1 MFPRR
6 HLSVVIGGKI
16 YKAFGRRVKGLGTI
30 GMVRERYA
38 FQIFRQESSMDESR
52 SLGSFAK
59 EWANYLEQHGHSVR
73 QLSRA
78 PKIVTSRNGQGKL
91 YRWLLW
97 QAERDPFLLSPSDH
111 REIRRQA
118 RLGKGADAG
127 TYIVARFEEPTCKV
141 IVMPAAMALK
151 AKRLSPDKGGIPWRY

>member
-1 MFPRR
+1 MDR
-6 HLSVVIGGKI
+6 
-16 YKAFGRRVKGLGTI
+16 
-30 GMVRERYA
+30 
-38 FQIFRQESSMDESR
+38 SS

-59 EWANYLEQHGHSVR
+59 EWATYLEGHGHSVR

-91 YRWLLW
+91 YRWVLW
-97 QAERDPFLLSPSDH
+97 QAERDPFLLAPSDR

-118 RLGKGADAG
+118 RLGKSTNAR

-141 IVMPAAMALK
+141 IVMPVAKALK